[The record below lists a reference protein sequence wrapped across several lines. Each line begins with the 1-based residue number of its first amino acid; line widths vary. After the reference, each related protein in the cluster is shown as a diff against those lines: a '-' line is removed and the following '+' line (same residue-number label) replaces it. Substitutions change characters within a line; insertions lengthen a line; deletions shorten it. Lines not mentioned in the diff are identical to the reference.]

1 VRYADFHD
9 PQSLNLYGF
18 VGGNPASKADPDGHA
33 DDNKSFFREVLDA
46 LNSFGQA
53 LHQAHMGGAA
63 AFPRPQPCTTCP
75 TQQKQD
81 NKQNNNNSHQQSS
94 TEQGRD
100 AQGKFTSKQPG
111 QSAPGSA
118 AEKKGLEALGATKNT
133 KPIPGSNRIPDGK
146 MPDGGYAEIKSG
158 ATVNGTKQLNEMAE
172 AAAKETGKPLT
183 VGTTNPNATV
193 SKPFLKNPNIEIKKI
208 PE

>member
-1 VRYADFHD
+1 MGS
-9 PQSLNLYGF
+9 SLPPGET
-18 VGGNPASKADPDGHA
+18 PALE
-33 DDNKSFFREVLDA
+33 NMRQRL
-46 LNSFGQA
+46 Q
-53 LHQAHMGGAA
+53 QC
-63 AFPRPQPCTTCP
+63 PCP
-75 TQQKQD
+75 SNQNQQD
-81 NKQNNNNSHQQSS
+81 SKQNNNNSNQQSS

-100 AQGKFTSKQPG
+100 AQGRFTSKQPG
-111 QSAPGSA
+111 QSAPGAA

-193 SKPFLKNPNIEIKKI
+193 SKPVLKNPNIEIKKI